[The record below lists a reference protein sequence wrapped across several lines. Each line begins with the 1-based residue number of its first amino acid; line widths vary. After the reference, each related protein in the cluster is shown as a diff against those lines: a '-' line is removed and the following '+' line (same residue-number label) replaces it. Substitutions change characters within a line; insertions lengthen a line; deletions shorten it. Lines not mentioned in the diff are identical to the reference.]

1 MRATEEAVS
10 VLKFFKKE
18 MRSNRM
24 LAVEVGCG
32 AVILQ
37 TIKLRQENREGV
49 MSISSRK
56 MKKHTPQAKCY

>member
-37 TIKLRQENREGV
+37 TIKLRQENASGRV
-49 MSISSRK
+49 
-56 MKKHTPQAKCY
+56 